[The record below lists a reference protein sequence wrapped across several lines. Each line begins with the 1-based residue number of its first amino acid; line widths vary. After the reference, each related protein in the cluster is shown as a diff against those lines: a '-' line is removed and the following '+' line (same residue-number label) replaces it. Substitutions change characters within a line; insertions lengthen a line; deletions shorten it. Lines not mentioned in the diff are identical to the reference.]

1 MLVFVIKKKVV
12 DPASDTDDKA
22 DTDIEVD
29 LCNDLESSSSH
40 SNTHI
45 DHRKIRRQC
54 LNRPRSSPSP
64 HDDEAGTASP
74 EPVSIKFVRL
84 AFILILSCAISF
96 CILNK
101 RRIQLNTLQQLCC
114 LKRGNTQF
122 SHFLSFFV
130 DEIFKFLIEV
140 VYSFNKTFSFSLLS
154 FQARVQ
160 IKGSCNSSDLLP
172 IQCHL
177 ETKELWVLLWNLNI
191 VLVLL
196 NLQRYIFP
204 G

>member
-1 MLVFVIKKKVV
+1 MFSYACVCYKKKVV

-140 VYSFNKTFSFSLLS
+140 VYSFNKTFSFSLFFLS
-154 FQARVQ
+154 RREFKSKEVATRAICYPYSVTSRP
-160 IKGSCNSSDLLP
+160 KNSGYCSGILTLF
-172 IQCHL
+172 L
-177 ETKELWVLLWNLNI
+177 
-191 VLVLL
+191 
-196 NLQRYIFP
+196 FF
-204 G
+204 